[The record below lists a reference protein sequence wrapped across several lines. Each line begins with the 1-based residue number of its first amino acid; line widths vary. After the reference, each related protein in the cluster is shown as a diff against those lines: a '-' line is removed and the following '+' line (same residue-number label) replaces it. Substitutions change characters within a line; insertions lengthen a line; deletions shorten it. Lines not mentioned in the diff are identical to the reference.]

1 MMPPTL
7 PVLRRE
13 DDVAEETWND
23 ARGRLSFR
31 TLIDG
36 DETATTS
43 LTFGTATLKSGEWLS
58 LHRHAQP
65 EIYFILSGSGA
76 MTIDGVHHDVSAGTG
91 IFIPGNAEHGISN
104 AGPDTLK
111 FLYAFAVDGFSEVV
125 YIFS

>member
-1 MMPPTL
+1 MTDAL

-13 DDVAEETWND
+13 ADVSEESWND

-36 DETATTS
+36 DETATTA
-43 LTFGTATLKSGEWLS
+43 LTFGTATLKPGEWLA
-58 LHRHAQP
+58 LHRHAPP

-76 MTIDGVHHDVSAGTG
+76 MTIDGERHDVSAGTG

-104 AGPDTLK
+104 AGPETLK
-111 FLYAFAVDGFSEVV
+111 FLYAFAVNGFSEVV
-125 YIFS
+125 YVFS

>member
-1 MMPPTL
+1 MPPTQ

-13 DDVAEETWND
+13 DEVAEESWND

-36 DETATTS
+36 DETPTDA
-43 LTFGTATLKSGEWLS
+43 LTFGTATLKHGEWLAP
-58 LHRHAQP
+58 HRHAQP

-76 MTIDGVHHDVSAGTG
+76 MTIDGVRHEVSSGTG

-104 AGPDTLK
+104 LGPYPLK
-111 FLYAFAVDGFSEVV
+111 FLYAFAVNGFSEVV
-125 YIFS
+125 YVFS